1 MLFAA
6 HSSID
11 KTFIKQVQNLYS
23 AEEQL
28 VSALTGLDKEVVPPP
43 LRDGLSFHLDQ
54 NIRQLSRVDQALAR
68 LDHMPNGDVCTDV
81 KRLIAEG
88 KRLLEKAHRHPPV
101 VGSALIGVARR
112 VENFEIMAYRATIA
126 RAHELGLPAVASL
139 LEINLQEEEMTSYR
153 LAQLAEGLLDVY

>member
-1 MLFAA
+1 MLFTA

-28 VSALTGLDKEVVPPP
+28 VSALTGLGKEAVPPP
-43 LRDGLSFHLDQ
+43 LRDGLSFHLAQ

-68 LDHMPNGDVCTDV
+68 LDHMPNGVVCTDI

-88 KRLLEKAHRHPPV
+88 KRLLEKSRHPA

-112 VENFEIMAYRATIA
+112 VENFEIMAYRVTIA

>member
-1 MLFAA
+1 MLFPA

-11 KTFIKQVQNLYS
+11 KTFIKQVQTLFS

-28 VSALTGLDKEVVPPP
+28 VAALTGLDKEVVPQP
-43 LRDGLSFHLDQ
+43 LRNGLSFQLDQ

-68 LDHMPNGDVCTDV
+68 LDHMPNGVVCTDI
-81 KRLIAEG
+81 KRLITEA
-88 KRLLEKAHRHPPV
+88 KRLLEKSHRHPV
-101 VGSALIGVARR
+101 VGSALLGVARR
-112 VENFEIMAYRATIA
+112 VENYEIVAYRATIA

-139 LEINLQEEEMTSYR
+139 LEINLQEEELTNLR

>member
-1 MLFAA
+1 MLFPA

-28 VSALTGLDKEVVPPP
+28 VSALTGLDKEAVPPP
-43 LRDGLSFHLDQ
+43 LRDGLSFQLDQ

-68 LDHMPNGDVCTDV
+68 LDHMPNGDVCADI

-88 KRLLEKAHRHPPV
+88 RRLLEKSHRHRV
-101 VGSALIGVARR
+101 VSSALISVARR
-112 VENFEIMAYRATIA
+112 VENFEIVAYRATIV

-139 LEINLQEEEMTSYR
+139 LEINLQEEELTNLR
-153 LAQLAEGLLDVY
+153 LAQLAEGLLNVY